1 MTQLSGE
8 PRVNAAEQS
17 SLVYPPSTEARTLG
31 ESRWRPLGRRLASW
45 AMPVIVGML
54 LGPVFAAGWVDYLTG
69 LGLSI
74 VRRIIKIHDG
84 PIRLSNRDESGAR
97 ATSQFNTKP
106 KDQR

>member
-1 MTQLSGE
+1 MTQFSGE
-8 PRVNAAEQS
+8 PSMNAAEQS
-17 SLVYPPSTEARTLG
+17 RLVYPPSADARTSG
-31 ESRWRPLGRRLASW
+31 ESRWRALGRRLASW

-84 PIRLSNRDESGAR
+84 PIRLSNREEGGTR
-97 ATSQFNTKP
+97 RTSQFNTKP

>member
-1 MTQLSGE
+1 MNT
-8 PRVNAAEQS
+8 AEQS
-17 SLVYPPSTEARTLG
+17 RLVYPPSADARTLG
-31 ESRWRPLGRRLASW
+31 ESRWRALGRRLANW
-45 AMPVIVGML
+45 PVPVIVGIL

-69 LGLSI
+69 LGLAI